1 MSSGLDDL
9 EPPGGAESGK
19 RKECSSELHG
29 PSPKRSSERRNREQ
43 ENKYIEELAELIFA
57 SITHMDDLN
66 VKPDKCAILKE
77 TVKQIR
83 QIKEQE
89 KAPEADTE
97 TVQQADVSSTGH
109 SVIDK
114 DSLGPMMLEALDGF
128 FFVVN
133 MEGNIVFVSENV
145 SQYLRY
151 QQEELMNTS
160 VYSVLHVGDHA
171 EFIKNLLPKSL
182 VNHRG
187 ESSCRNSQTF
197 NCRMLVN
204 PHGDGDAR
212 PPADQPD
219 PSQLK
224 YETMQCF
231 AVSEPKSIRDEGED
245 LQSCLICVA
254 RRVPVKE
261 RPAVASYE
269 SFTTRQDLQG
279 KITSLDT
286 SHLRAS
292 MNPGWEDLVR
302 RCIQRFHLLNDD
314 ETSFAKKHQQEVM
327 RNGIAFS
334 PLYRFSLS
342 DGTMVSAQTKS
353 KLVRSSATN
362 EPQLYMSLHI
372 LQREPVGSASEV
384 SGGNHG
390 AAPASVGTSP
400 ETSVSSN
407 TPPTATSTA
416 SHSFG
421 CRSAASARAP
431 TPQGGAHKP
440 GSPAG
445 QGSPS
450 VTSAAMLSPRS
461 THSPGSP
468 RRPPNLPGEFSPLS
482 GLHSPCSST
491 GNRFSDSLQALQA
504 LSHSVTQGPL
514 ESSDPAS
521 PARSSSGPHAK
532 EDLSSKADLCGLT
545 DGERK
550 DADRTLEELR
560 DSNGLLSAKGHTK
573 LLQLLTNKSEPELS
587 SPSLPGE
594 DRSSKDLED
603 GGAGAPAGPVSSS
616 SLKEKH
622 KILHRLLQ
630 NCPSPVDLAKLTAEA
645 TGKDPAGPD
654 SAAEDNMA
662 SLTDLDLKQEPVS
675 PKRKDNA
682 LLRSLLDRDDNGIL
696 DKVIK
701 TEPMDGPK
709 LSTVK
714 TEKQEVAFNMADQ
727 TSDLDD
733 LLHDLQSGGP
743 QPLFPCG
750 TTAPT
755 ASSSAPGLSSDKQ
768 MVNDFMQMMDGSR
781 SRSPSQQRAFPSA
794 GPHGQAQSLDAGMG
808 PTRQFHR
815 NNSYS
820 GTQPQGMMGTLNQ
833 MSKQGMLTNTPPRGS
848 MQPAWGPQV
857 PPGTPSMT
865 GSGRLV
871 HSMNAGMNLR
881 GGAGPGVHM
890 PMMVNEMEMTNHG
903 YSQHHGPPNQT
914 APWPD
919 RMMMD
924 PYGDQSRFGVHQEDG
939 MNCCP
944 EVQPDEGMLLNQ
956 LCSVLKDYEGLEEI
970 DKMLGI
976 PTLAGQG
983 PLMGQDQFQGSSA
996 MKSPMYGQHHGVQPG
1011 YGGLPADG
1019 GYYGSSMGQQRM
1031 SGYSQMMRAG
1041 ATGLR
1046 PAGIR
1051 PGVAPQPNTLRLQ
1064 LQHRLQSQL
1073 NRQPMMSDNMNLPLR
1088 TNAPNQVCARRRRE
1102 TARRVC
1108 DGCSAPLLQSS
1119 LNAQM
1124 LAQRQR
1130 EYLSNHLRQRQQ
1142 QQRAMMMRAQGL
1154 NGPRAGSAPIPT
1166 PGGVTNPRLPQDNQ
1180 FPYQT
1185 SSYGTGLPSPPPPHP
1200 TSSSPFTS
1208 PSSPG
1213 HQLAPQGMMGNV
1225 EYGPPSQH
1233 AGFLYSGP
1241 SSLSQQDAVAGFTC
1255 GGSTPQSP
1263 LMSPR
1268 MGQNPLQNQ
1277 HQNQPPPSYPARPDM
1292 NGWSPHGNMSA
1303 SVYQQQPQF
1312 SARSGAGMYPHGGSM
1327 NMGVGGGMAQMSG
1340 QMNPDQVN
1348 DGSLMME
1355 QLSSIDMLTQ
1365 ESDSVSDTGV
1375 YTASGATQHAV
1386 ELTTVVD
1393 C

>member
-182 VNHRG
+182 VNRRG
-187 ESSCRNSQTF
+187 EASSRNSQSF

-212 PPADQPD
+212 PPVDQPD

-302 RCIQRFHLLNDD
+302 RCIQRFHLMNDD

-342 DGTMVSAQTKS
+342 DGTLVSAQTKS

-372 LQREPVGSASEV
+372 LQREPVGSASDV
-384 SGGNHG
+384 SGGSHG
-390 AAPASVGTSP
+390 AAPAGTSP

-421 CRSAASARAP
+421 CRSSASARAP
-431 TPQGGAHKP
+431 TPQGSIHKL

-450 VTSAAMLSPRS
+450 VTSAAMLSPRPVR
-461 THSPGSP
+461 SPSSP
-468 RRPPNLPGEFSPLS
+468 QRPQNLPGEFSPLS
-482 GLHSPCSST
+482 GLYSPCSST

-514 ESSDPAS
+514 ESSNPEACGLQ
-521 PARSSSGPHAK
+521 SSSGQHAK
-532 EDLSSKADLCGLT
+532 DDLSSKADLT

-550 DADRTLEELR
+550 DADRTLEELH
-560 DSNGLLSAKGHTK
+560 DSNCLLSAKGHTK
-573 LLQLLTNKSEPELS
+573 LLQLLTNKSEPEPS
-587 SPSLPGE
+587 SPPVPGE
-594 DRSSKDLED
+594 DRGSKDLED
-603 GGAGAPAGPVSSS
+603 GGAGTPAGPVSSS

-662 SLTDLDLKQEPVS
+662 SLTELELKQEPVS

-701 TEPMDGPK
+701 TEPTDGPK

-714 TEKQEVAFNMADQ
+714 TEKQEVVFNMAEQ

-733 LLHDLQSGGP
+733 LLHDLQSGGQ
-743 QPLFPCG
+743 QPAFPRG
-750 TTAPT
+750 AA
-755 ASSSAPGLSSDKQ
+755 ASSSDKQ
-768 MVNDFMQMMDGSR
+768 VVSDFMQMMDGSH
-781 SRSPSQQRAFPSA
+781 SRSPSQQRAFPPA
-794 GPHGQAQSLDAGMG
+794 GPHGFCQPPDASMA
-808 PTRQFHR
+808 PSRQFHR

-833 MSKQGMLTNTPPRGS
+833 MSKQGMLANTPSRGS
-848 MQPAWGPQV
+848 MQPVWGPQV
-857 PPGTPSMT
+857 PPGTPSMM
-865 GSGRLV
+865 GSGRVV
-871 HSMNAGMNLR
+871 HNMNPGMNPR

-890 PMMVNEMEMTNHG
+890 PMMLNEMEMTSHS

-939 MNCCP
+939 MNCCA

-983 PLMGQDQFQGSSA
+983 PLMEQEQFQGSSQ

-1011 YGGLPADG
+1011 YGGLPAEG

-1031 SGYSQMMRAG
+1031 SGYSQMMRAAG
-1041 ATGLR
+1041 ASGLR

-1051 PGVAPQPNTLRLQ
+1051 PGVATQPNTLRLQ

-1073 NRQPMMSDNMNLPLR
+1073 NRQPMSDNMNLPLR
-1088 TNAPNQVCARRRRE
+1088 TNAPN
-1102 TARRVC
+1102 
-1108 DGCSAPLLQSS
+1108 QSS

-1142 QQRAMMMRAQGL
+1142 QQQRAMMMRAQGL
-1154 NGPRAGSAPIPT
+1154 SGARGGAAPIPT

-1233 AGFLYSGP
+1233 AGFLYTGP
-1241 SSLSQQDAVAGFTC
+1241 SSLNQQDAVAGFTC
-1255 GGSTPQSP
+1255 GGSTPHSP

-1268 MGQNPLQNQ
+1268 MGQNQ
-1277 HQNQPPPSYPARPDM
+1277 HQNHPPPSYPARPDM
-1292 NGWSPHGNMSA
+1292 NGWSPHTNMSA
-1303 SVYQQQPQF
+1303 SMYQQPQF
-1312 SARSGAGMYPHGGSM
+1312 STRSGTGMYPHSGSM
-1327 NMGVGGGMAQMSG
+1327 NMGIGGGMAQMSG

-1365 ESDSVSDTGV
+1365 ETDGNF
-1375 YTASGATQHAV
+1375 
-1386 ELTTVVD
+1386 